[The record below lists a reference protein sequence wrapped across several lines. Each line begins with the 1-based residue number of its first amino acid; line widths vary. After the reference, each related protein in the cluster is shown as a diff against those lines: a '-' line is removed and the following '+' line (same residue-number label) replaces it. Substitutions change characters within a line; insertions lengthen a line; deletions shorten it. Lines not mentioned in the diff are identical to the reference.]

1 MTDPFADDP
10 PATPWPNPQADL
22 LAGDKDWWF
31 VACMD
36 FPRDEWLGYIGGYW
50 KAASLIV
57 AQVAATGRDQDYLV
71 YPFLMCWRHHVELQL
86 KNLIIQCQRCK
97 RVEVEFPRTHK
108 IGLLWEQTRT
118 LLEEIFPTED
128 ADHLDDV
135 ERVLRQLQGFD
146 PTSEHFRYP
155 VTKNGAPTLEAL
167 PRVHMRLFHEAME
180 SVAHYLDAVDTG
192 LREKIDAENEA
203 RAAMMDLYG
212 PE

>member
-1 MTDPFADDP
+1 MTDPFADDTP
-10 PATPWPNPQADL
+10 VIPWPNPQADL
-22 LAGDKDWWF
+22 LAGDDDWWF

-36 FPRDEWLGYIGGYW
+36 FDRDEWLGYIGGYW

-57 AQVAATGRDQDYLV
+57 AHIGATGRDQDYLV

-108 IGLLWEQTRT
+108 IEALWSRTRKLLDEVYPDDDR
-118 LLEEIFPTED
+118 
-128 ADHLDDV
+128 ARLDDV
-135 ERVLRQLQGFD
+135 ERVLTQLQGFD

-155 VTKNGAPTLEAL
+155 VTAQGRPTLEAL

-180 SVAHYLDAVDTG
+180 GVAHYLDATDTG
-192 LREKIDAENEA
+192 IREKIDAENEA
-203 RAAMMDLYG
+203 REAMWDLYG
-212 PE
+212 P